1 MSKSSYSDATK
12 KATIKYEKNNIKRVV
27 LKLNKKTDADI
38 IEYLDQ
44 QKNVNGKLKDII
56 REKIKE

>member
-1 MSKSSYSDATK
+1 MITDAQK
-12 KATIKYEKNNIKRVV
+12 RATIKYEKNNIKRVV

>member
-1 MSKSSYSDATK
+1 MAKYYSDSVK
-12 KATIKYEKNNIKRVV
+12 KATIKYEKSNIKRVV

>member
-1 MSKSSYSDATK
+1 MTRKSTIRAIEKYQ
-12 KATIKYEKNNIKRVV
+12 KANIKRVV

-38 IEYLDQ
+38 IDYLDQ
-44 QKNVNGKLKDII
+44 QKKVNGKLKEII

>member
-1 MSKSSYSDATK
+1 MTRKSTIRAIEKYQ
-12 KATIKYEKNNIKRVV
+12 KANIKRVV

>member
-1 MSKSSYSDATK
+1 MTRKSTIRAIEKYQ
-12 KATIKYEKNNIKRVV
+12 KANIKRVV
-27 LKLNKKTDADI
+27 LKLNKKTDVDI